1 MSNFFD
7 AFDTVKQAEE
17 GATLHFRLPQ
27 TGEYA
32 YNEGAPVT
40 ITFKGPKSAAGRAAG
55 SKLVA
60 KSTAVLRKYKKTPD
74 ATLSDDDSLALRKIK
89 AESYASLAIAWT
101 GFEKDGKSIP
111 LSADNVF
118 DMLTTYWDLYEQTH
132 EFFEAK
138 DSFLKS

>member
-17 GATLHFRLPQ
+17 GSTLHFKLPQ

-32 YNEGAPVT
+32 FNEGVPVT

-55 SKLVA
+55 GKLLTKSKA
-60 KSTAVLRKYKKTPD
+60 ILRKYKNNPD
-74 ATLSDDDSLALRKIK
+74 SLLSDEDSATLRKFK